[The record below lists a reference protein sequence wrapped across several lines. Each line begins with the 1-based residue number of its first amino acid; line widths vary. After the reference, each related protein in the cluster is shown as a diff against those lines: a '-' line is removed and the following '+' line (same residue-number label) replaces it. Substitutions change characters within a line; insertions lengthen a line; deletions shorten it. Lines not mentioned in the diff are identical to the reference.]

1 MKIKRI
7 MIFAVE
13 IILLILTII
22 QLLMIRDLRMTYEKT
37 RATNVEK
44 IEEKEIVFIPTKVE
58 YEINR
63 DEMTVDVENANEEEE
78 PLLIGNFKLTAYC
91 SCYECC
97 DEYALNR
104 PVDENGNEIVYG
116 AIGEVLTEG
125 YSIAVDPD
133 VIPYGTE
140 VIIDGVTYKAQDCG
154 GAIYGNEIDVYFAD
168 HKKAQEFAV
177 QYKDV
182 YLKG

>member
-7 MIFAVE
+7 VIFAVE
-13 IILLILTII
+13 ILLLILTII
-22 QLLMIRDLRMTYEKT
+22 QLLMIRDLRATYEKT
-37 RATNVEK
+37 RTTHAEK

-58 YEINR
+58 CEINR
-63 DEMTVDVENANEEEE
+63 DEMVVDAENANEEEK

-140 VIIDGVTYKAQDCG
+140 VIIDGATYKAQDCG
-154 GAIYGNEIDVYFAD
+154 GAIDGNEIDVYFAD

>member
-13 IILLILTII
+13 ILLLVLTIV
-22 QLLMIRDLRMTYEKT
+22 QLYMIIDLRMEYRSNKNQY
-37 RATNVEK
+37 AK
-44 IEEKEIVFIPTKVE
+44 EKEDIHPIFITE
-58 YEINR
+58 SNNIE
-63 DEMTVDVENANEEEE
+63 NEEDFAEIDIQAQE
-78 PLLIGNFKLTAYC
+78 SELKTLGEFKLTAYC

-97 DEYALNR
+97 EQYALNR
-104 PVDENGNEIVYG
+104 PIDENGNEIVYG

-154 GAIYGNEIDVYFAD
+154 GAIDGNEIDVYFAD